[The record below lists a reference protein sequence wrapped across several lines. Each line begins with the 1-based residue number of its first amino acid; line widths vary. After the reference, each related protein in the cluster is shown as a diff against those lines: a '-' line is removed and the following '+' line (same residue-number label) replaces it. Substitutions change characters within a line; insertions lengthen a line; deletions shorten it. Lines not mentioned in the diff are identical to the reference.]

1 MITFDLYQLMELNPE
16 KSKIQLMEA
25 LVGWKR
31 EDFEDFTNLYPDQ
44 YWSSV
49 DIDTHIW
56 LAKII
61 YKKCIKKSFSF
72 YYSWQK

>member
-1 MITFDLYQLMELNPE
+1 MALMLSINGIKPE

-25 LVGWKR
+25 LVDWKR
-31 EDFEDFTNLYPDQ
+31 EDFEDFANLYPDQ

-61 YKKCIKKSFSF
+61 YKKPRQKN
-72 YYSWQK
+72 YSKF